1 MSLRIAVKVAGCAAA
16 ALVVLGVAPQPA
28 IAARPVATP
37 AIVIIPVPP
46 LPFPPPVLLGDL
58 TIHLAGGCI
67 WYRDSADGLWIAPTL
82 AASWT
87 LLGAFPSNAFRMTS
101 NYGKQTA
108 GGPVTSTAPF
118 LWAIGGE
125 PTWGNSFLGHT
136 VVLTATI
143 DPVHTVTESNE
154 SNNTTTVT
162 LAVPATPPPASGVVV
177 SIPCS

>member
-1 MSLRIAVKVAGCAAA
+1 MSLRRAVKVAACTAA
-16 ALVVLGVAPQPA
+16 ALVVLGVAAQPA
-28 IAARPVATP
+28 GAAQAPASP
-37 AIVIIPVPP
+37 AIIIPVPP

-82 AASWT
+82 AAGWN
-87 LLGAFPSNAFRMTS
+87 LLSPFPSNAFRMTS

-108 GGPVTSTAPF
+108 GGPVTSTAPY

-136 VVLTATI
+136 VILTATI

-162 LAVPATPPPASGVVV
+162 LSVPLTPPPASGTVV

>member
-1 MSLRIAVKVAGCAAA
+1 MSLRIAVKIGVGAACALMFLGMAA
-16 ALVVLGVAPQPA
+16 QPA
-28 IAARPVATP
+28 GAAQAPVGP
-37 AIVIIPVPP
+37 AIIITVPP
-46 LPFPPPVLLGDL
+46 PTFSPPALLGDL
-58 TIHLAGGCI
+58 TISRAGGCI

-82 AASWT
+82 AAGWNLPT
-87 LLGAFPSNAFRMTS
+87 AFPSNAFRMTS

-162 LAVPATPPPASGVVV
+162 LAVPATPPPASGTVV